1 MQRNLLTAVLLAL
14 LLTGCTG
21 IGSGASPGLKRGWEL
36 MVAEDYTS
44 AVEHYENML
53 KDYPDNPYALL
64 NLGVAYQRL
73 GEFDRARPNYQAAIE
88 HGSTADVT
96 RVAEKA
102 GVKTETTTVSDLA
115 RQNLATLPK

>member
-1 MQRNLLTAVLLAL
+1 MQRNLLAAVLSVF

-21 IGSGASPGLKRGWEL
+21 LGSGASPELKRGWEL
-36 MVAEDYTS
+36 MVAEDYAT
-44 AVEHYENML
+44 AAEHYENML

-88 HGSTADVT
+88 HGKTAEVT

-102 GVKTETTTVSDLA
+102 GVKTQTTTVSDLA
-115 RQNLATLPK
+115 RLNLETLPK